1 MNINV
6 KKKGY
11 IVNKYK
17 DFEVSTKYNLLNMSK
32 EEVIHLK
39 ELNKFFK
46 KKKSNDVLKLLLKK
60 SQKKGVSAKNQ
71 ERIKKTKKSNKF
83 ENIMDV
89 RVDLNSFSLLIH
101 KTL

>member
-60 SQKKGVSAKNQ
+60 SQKKGIVCKKSRKN
-71 ERIKKTKKSNKF
+71 KKNKKSNKF

-89 RVDLNSFSLLIH
+89 RVDLNSFFIS
-101 KTL
+101 